1 MRTSSFRSR
10 AGRAAA
16 SGSIRGSGASAPQAT
31 LARQLARRVV
41 CLTAAVGAAALGSSC
56 ALDGRAVGVR
66 GSSGAAGS
74 GGDGQGGTEATT
86 AGSGGSDGLAGAGR
100 GGSTMSGS
108 VGGNDGLAGAGGS
121 AAGEGGTD
129 QGAGGTAEPDGG
141 TVVEP
146 ELPSC
151 ASQRITGLG
160 SAAATTTAGGEGQFT
175 LSCAPGAADDVGIFW
190 VAPEAGYYSIDT
202 FGSSFDTALAVL
214 SDDCTAELEC
224 NDDVGG
230 EIRSELVREFA
241 AGEAVV
247 FAVDGASGSFGD
259 VVVTTHAVTCP
270 VLDLNRQS
278 PPVATTTLD
287 GTNEHSGACGGL
299 GQNQREK
306 AFRWKSPSAGLFRFT
321 ASTEAGNFLPAL
333 YLERGAR
340 CGGELIGCNT
350 GGLASPATVVARLAE
365 SEVVTLIVDGRAG
378 SGDVELNVE
387 DLSGELCPNQ
397 PGFNPFDDVS
407 GVLTG
412 GDPSVLTGSCV
423 PARQSVLPGGEFD
436 LPEHSYPITI
446 DGASCDVLIT
456 ADAPVAIYVHEGL
469 ECGGRELV
477 CQEVDDASQG
487 EFVQANLGNLTG
499 PSVDYVV
506 TVEATNPNGPPVNY
520 TLSFLCAVI

>member
-10 AGRAAA
+10 RGRAGA
-16 SGSIRGSGASAPQAT
+16 SGHVVW
-31 LARQLARRVV
+31 LA
-41 CLTAAVGAAALGSSC
+41 AAIGAAALGNSC
-56 ALDGRAVGVR
+56 SLDGRAVGVR
-66 GSSGAAGS
+66 GNSGAAGS
-74 GGDGQGGTEATT
+74 SGDGQGGTEATT
-86 AGSGGSDGLAGAGR
+86 AGSGGDDGLAGAGN
-100 GGSTMSGS
+100 GGSTMSS
-108 VGGNDGLAGAGGS
+108 IGGNDGLAGAGGS
-121 AAGEGGTD
+121 AAGDGGAA
-129 QGAGGTAEPDGG
+129 QGGAGGTAEPDGG

-146 ELPSC
+146 ELPFC

-175 LSCAPGAADDVGIFW
+175 LSCSPGAADDVGIFW

-247 FAVDGASGSFGD
+247 FAVDGPSGSFGD
-259 VVVTTHAVTCP
+259 VVLTTHAVTCP

-287 GTNEHSGACGGL
+287 GTNEHSGACGGD
-299 GQNQREK
+299 GQREK

-321 ASTEAGNFLPAL
+321 ATSEDFSAAL

-340 CGGELIGCNT
+340 CGGDLIGCNA
-350 GGLASPATVVARLAE
+350 GGFASPATVVARLAE
-365 SEVVTLIVDGRAG
+365 DEVVTLIVDGADG

-397 PGFNPFDDVS
+397 PGFDPFDEIS
-407 GVLTG
+407 GVLTA

-423 PARQSVLPGGEFD
+423 PARQSVRPGGDFD
-436 LPEHSYPITI
+436 LPEHSYPITVN
-446 DGASCDVLIT
+446 GAACDVAII
-456 ADAPVAIYVHEGL
+456 ADAPVAIYVHEGSA
-469 ECGGRELV
+469 CGGRELM
-477 CQEVDDASQG
+477 CQAVDDASQG
-487 EFVQANLGNLTG
+487 EFVQANLGNTQG
-499 PSVDYVV
+499 PAFDYVV
-506 TVEATNPNGPPVNY
+506 TVEATDPNGPPVNY
-520 TLSFLCAVI
+520 TLGFLCAVN